1 MNHLS
6 RTLAIVA
13 AISLAAP
20 VWAQSEAAPA
30 EEVAP
35 VEEAAAPEATEPGKK
50 AVPQPTTPE
59 VAVPPVEWYCAC
71 YDARL
76 KSTGVMQTTTSCRP
90 SRDECDRL
98 EAMVRTSTGR
108 YAMGPEGR
116 SCRLVKGKH
125 PMDTLGGQGGW
136 RHSDKAGSW
145 VFPGQCMLR

>member
-1 MNHLS
+1 MRQLLVLVS
-6 RTLAIVA
+6 TAIVVGTA
-13 AISLAAP
+13 
-20 VWAQSEAAPA
+20 VWLLVGAFRETKPG
-30 EEVAP
+30 P
-35 VEEAAAPEATEPGKK
+35 AAPEATEPGKK